1 MADNTERRIYLLSDE
16 EISNIL
22 SGLHLLSDRLIKS
35 NDADGVLFN
44 NLLYDKVQNCYELG
58 VILNEKR

>member
-58 VILNEKR
+58 VILN